1 MIKKNIKINVSF
13 PQKELRTA
21 VSKSS
26 YTFIK
31 FKRTFFTSKGS
42 QSSNKER
49 YPNLSN
55 FSNRNAVVLFSQK
68 CDILC
73 PQGLA
78 PLKWLWKENFVPKL
92 SLTRKFKCLK
102 LIQNKFFEIF
112 RYILQTA
119 EIIIT
124 WIDRFFNVQS
134 KKANL
139 LKLKEPLLVQF
150 GL

>member
-55 FSNRNAVVLFSQK
+55 FSNRNAIELFSQK
-68 CDILC
+68 CDISC
-73 PQGLA
+73 PEGLA
-78 PLKWLWKENFVPKL
+78 PLKSLWKENFIPKL
-92 SLTRKFKCLK
+92 SLTRKFKCVK
-102 LIQNKFFEIF
+102 LIQNTIFETF
-112 RYILQTA
+112 RHILRQQ
-119 EIIIT
+119 
-124 WIDRFFNVQS
+124 RQ
-134 KKANL
+134 
-139 LKLKEPLLVQF
+139 
-150 GL
+150 